1 MNIHACGLNALI
13 PVCRLSQEPPAAGF
27 KLVMSGR
34 YAHTEAYIQ
43 RLASSEGFS
52 ILVRQD
58 VTVRTEQTSPIAGIV
73 YVLRRD
79 L

>member
-1 MNIHACGLNALI
+1 MSINAYIWPELL
-13 PVCRLSQEPPAAGF
+13 PVCRLSKEPPPTGF